1 MRTVAEITTLIK
13 YLPKRKR
20 MLITIKG
27 NIQFKHEDLID
38 EYESLSKLCVTRWT
52 VGATAFQKVIANFQP
67 LYDLC
72 DVCLIN
78 ILDRKTLEPNSLIS
92 F

>member
-27 NIQFKHEDLID
+27 NIQFKHED
-38 EYESLSKLCVTRWT
+38 
-52 VGATAFQKVIANFQP
+52 F
-67 LYDLC
+67 
-72 DVCLIN
+72 
-78 ILDRKTLEPNSLIS
+78 NSIQTIQI
-92 F
+92 